1 MADQE
6 PLHQVEHDEPQQ
18 VEHEH
23 VEHAHEHEHETHHE
37 HTHHHKPA
45 KPGVSV
51 KDVPAAQ
58 FINAYAQHLKRSG
71 RMAIPKWVDIIKTAS
86 YKELAPYDPD
96 WFFVRAACMARKIY
110 LRGGHVG
117 VGAFRKIYGGR
128 QNRGSRPS
136 HYVKAAGGVS
146 RYILKE
152 LEKLKVLEKDP
163 KGGRKLTPL
172 GRRDLDRIAGT
183 VKGTLA
189 VTPVF

>member
-1 MADQE
+1 MAHQE
-6 PLHQVEHDEPQQ
+6 PVTEPTHEQEQQ
-18 VEHEH
+18 PEEAVT
-23 VEHAHEHEHETHHE
+23 APRR
-37 HTHHHKPA
+37 KPA

-51 KDVPAAQ
+51 KDVSPAL

-96 WFFVRAACMARKIY
+96 WFFVRAASMARKIY

-128 QNRGSRPS
+128 KNNGSKPS
-136 HYVKAAGGVS
+136 HYKKASGGVA
-146 RYILKE
+146 RYILQE

-163 KGGRKLTPL
+163 KGGRRLTAL
-172 GRRDLDRIAGT
+172 GRRDLDRIAGS
-183 VKGTLA
+183 VK
-189 VTPVF
+189 VSQPV